1 MGNNGFLFLTISIIF
16 FIFFSFLFHSL
27 LHIIFVPRIH
37 VLCVARFFFC
47 WSQLRMPAFDILSN
61 GSSYGKEMRR
71 KIFLLYAF
79 HFSPFIFI
87 TIFFWIFLF
96 SSYDDVDDDDMEN
109 CVVGSEICVYI
120 LSFLYHFRQK
130 KILSPSLYVWQW
142 HFRQLNLFSFSFCF
156 FFSYYDDFSFSFS
169 PPFWFF
175 FISTFIFY

>member
-37 VLCVARFFFC
+37 VLCVARFFC

-87 TIFFWIFLF
+87 TIFLNIFF

-120 LSFLYHFRQK
+120 LFFL
-130 KILSPSLYVWQW
+130 V
-142 HFRQLNLFSFSFCF
+142 
-156 FFSYYDDFSFSFS
+156 SFS
-169 PPFWFF
+169 PKKNSLPFPLCVAMAF
-175 FISTFIFY
+175 